1 MYLFRNTKKN
11 VTPFMTN
18 DSVWTVLITVITV
31 LGSASAW
38 RFYEKRAMRKEKDE
52 EFIRHDCRDRIAKLE
67 ALLQESSREKDDM
80 RKTILVLT
88 EKVSALTVKVEFL
101 QKENSELL
109 EGMRKRVN

>member
-1 MYLFRNTKKN
+1 
-11 VTPFMTN
+11 MTN

-109 EGMRKRVN
+109 EEMRKRVN